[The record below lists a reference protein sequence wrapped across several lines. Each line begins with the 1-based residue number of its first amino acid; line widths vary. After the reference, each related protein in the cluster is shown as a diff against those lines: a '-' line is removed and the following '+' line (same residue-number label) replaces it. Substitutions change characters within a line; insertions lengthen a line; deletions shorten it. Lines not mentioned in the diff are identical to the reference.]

1 MISTT
6 HLLSSFSIL
15 SILPILSLILPT
27 HSLPPPPPSLLILP
41 SLNITNFLPLNLT
54 TLSPSARPPHYP
66 SPPFTLPIPTFHP
79 PQSLLFTSLGR
90 PGWTREKYALL
101 DEIHNQIEC
110 TSPFL
115 SPADPL
121 VALPYVSHSP
131 YISRNPC
138 PPPPSRRKV
147 EKETILTSPP
157 PTDYTHHPT
166 PAPLPFTH
174 TLAYL
179 IFTLTLPPPS
189 PDLSAPPLLT
199 TSLAIAALDLFY
211 AMVDAYGARECDFR
225 VVDGEEGEGGGM
237 WRGRFGVRWR
247 DDDV

>member
-27 HSLPPPPPSLLILP
+27 DSLPPPPPSLLILP

-54 TLSPSARPPHYP
+54 TLSPSARPPHHYP

-121 VALPYVSHSP
+121 VALPYLSHSP
-131 YISRNPC
+131 CISRNPC
-138 PPPPSRRKV
+138 PPPPLSQKGRKRN
-147 EKETILTSPP
+147 
-157 PTDYTHHPT
+157 HPN
-166 PAPLPFTH
+166 
-174 TLAYL
+174 
-179 IFTLTLPPPS
+179 PPS
-189 PDLSAPPLLT
+189 PYRLHPPPHPRTPPLHPYTRLPHLHPNAPT
-199 TSLAIAALDLFY
+199 PLPRPLSPAATNHLPRHRRIGSFLRN
-211 AMVDAYGARECDFR
+211 G
-225 VVDGEEGEGGGM
+225 
-237 WRGRFGVRWR
+237 
-247 DDDV
+247 